1 MELLYYV
8 NNGIRLYVNMS
19 NNINGLYKPSTEFEE
34 GESETGQV
42 KKEEIAK
49 I

>member
-1 MELLYYV
+1 MLMNE
-8 NNGIRLYVNMS
+8 
-19 NNINGLYKPSTEFEE
+19 LYKPSKEFEE
-34 GESETGQV
+34 EESESGQL

>member
-1 MELLYYV
+1 MNE
-8 NNGIRLYVNMS
+8 
-19 NNINGLYKPSTEFEE
+19 LYKPSKEFEE
-34 GESETGQV
+34 GESEIGQL